1 MKNILLIFLM
11 LFSIT
16 FFSSC
21 GDKKTVDNTSK
32 DSTKTAKKDTIK
44 AENTK
49 DTTKKVGE
57 KIVEKKD
64 TTSTVRQ
71 TEKTQVEEP

>member
-1 MKNILLIFLM
+1 MKNIFLIFLM
-11 LFSIT
+11 TLSFA

-21 GDKKTVDNTSK
+21 GDKKGSDNTSK
-32 DSTKTAKKDTIK
+32 DTTKTAKKDTIK
-44 AENTK
+44 VEDK
-49 DTTKKVGE
+49 IDTTKKV
-57 KIVEKKD
+57 VEKKD

>member
-11 LFSIT
+11 TLSFA

-21 GDKKTVDNTSK
+21 GDKKANENTSK
-32 DSTKTAKKDTIK
+32 DTTKTAKKDTIK
-44 AENTK
+44 VEEKK
-49 DTTKKVGE
+49 DTTKKVV
-57 KIVEKKD
+57 VENKD

>member
-1 MKNILLIFLM
+1 MKNIILIFLM
-11 LFSIT
+11 TLSFA

-21 GDKKTVDNTSK
+21 GDKKAGDNTSK
-32 DSTKTAKKDTIK
+32 DTTKTVKKDTIK
-44 AENTK
+44 VEDKK
-49 DTTKKVGE
+49 DTTKIV
-57 KIVEKKD
+57 VEKKD

>member
-1 MKNILLIFLM
+1 MLL
-11 LFSIT
+11 SIT
-16 FFSSC
+16 FLSSC
-21 GDKKTVDNTSK
+21 GGNKSVDNTSK
-32 DSTKTAKKDTIK
+32 DSIKTAKKDTIK

-57 KIVEKKD
+57 KTVEKKD

>member
-1 MKNILLIFLM
+1 MKNILFIFLM
-11 LFSIT
+11 LSSVA

-32 DSTKTAKKDTIK
+32 DSIKTAKKDTI
-44 AENTK
+44 NTK
-49 DTTKKVGE
+49 DTTKKVAE

>member
-1 MKNILLIFLM
+1 MKNILFIFLM

-21 GDKKTVDNTSK
+21 GDKKANDNTSK
-32 DSTKTAKKDTIK
+32 DTITIVKTDTTKKIKKDTIQ
-44 AENTK
+44 
-49 DTTKKVGE
+49 

>member
-1 MKNILLIFLM
+1 MKNIILIFLM
-11 LFSIT
+11 TFSFA

-21 GDKKTVDNTSK
+21 GDKKAIDNTSK
-32 DSTKTAKKDTIK
+32 DTTKTTKKDTIK
-44 AENTK
+44 VEDKK
-49 DTTKKVGE
+49 DTTQKV
-57 KIVEKKD
+57 VEKKD